1 MNRKDK
7 IIIEAE
13 KDLLDLIPRLKGIHG
28 RYLRD
33 RDYRTIRNLA
43 LAAGKIKADC
53 ERIMDTFD
61 FVEPNMRDRD
71 SGMLRWQKK
80 DLALEAPEG
89 MY

>member
-13 KDLLDLIPRLKGIHG
+13 KDLMDLIPRLKGIHG
-28 RYLRD
+28 AYLCE

-43 LAAGKIKADC
+43 LAANKIKADC

-61 FVEPNMRDRD
+61 FVDPNMRDADR
-71 SGMLRWQKK
+71 GLLR
-80 DLALEAPEG
+80 
-89 MY
+89 